1 MSAYLENSV
10 VTTGLEKVSFH
21 SSPKKGN
28 TKECPNYH
36 TVALISHASEIIMG
50 CARQWISCP
59 SHKYSKCYRKD
70 NKYFHPLFPAY
81 INLFQ
86 RTSAFNLLPS
96 FFQLVMA
103 VIRLVLFSF
112 VFPKAPLASQGSHRR
127 NLCTGTFQC
136 LQIALAP
143 RGRVLPPTGAVLLLS
158 AWSPHWPLRLHICC
172 SASAFVTPLQQLFQE
187 VIPDTI
193 FEHLWPLR

>member
-112 VFPKAPLASQGSHRR
+112 VNISQGTTKNVCLFLIDLGFQAMAKILVKKDLGNTLLFESRVRLKLVLFMECLDCLEPPQVLWERR
-127 NLCTGTFQC
+127 W
-136 LQIALAP
+136 
-143 RGRVLPPTGAVLLLS
+143 V
-158 AWSPHWPLRLHICC
+158 
-172 SASAFVTPLQQLFQE
+172 
-187 VIPDTI
+187 
-193 FEHLWPLR
+193 